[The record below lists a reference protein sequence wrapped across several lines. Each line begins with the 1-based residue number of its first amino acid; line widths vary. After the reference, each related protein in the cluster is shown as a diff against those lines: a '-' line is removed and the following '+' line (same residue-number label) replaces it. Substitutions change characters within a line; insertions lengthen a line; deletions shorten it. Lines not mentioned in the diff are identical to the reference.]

1 MRSGQ
6 LTEYSRGEKEEGVL
20 VKWSERETERERGM
34 GKGHRRDR
42 GEKKKDQICVL
53 LFYIT

>member
-1 MRSGQ
+1 VRSGQ